1 MTIYSAQMGQAVYGS
16 YFAKQS
22 TTQPAESSVGVTSH
36 TDTDTVTI
44 SSEAKELS
52 AKKQV
57 DGVTEFS
64 DSDLP
69 IEALALPSWYGD
81 LVEPVILNVEINH
94 KFWNFVGKL
103 TEDNYLSG
111 EERGQIR
118 NYLQNDS
125 MHQEQLAKNKFTTQY
140 QGEIQ
145 EYLGSLN
152 NYFKEALKENGVNSN
167 RDYYEKVVLDTG
179 NSEKI
184 HQSVMNRIEND
195 HRILELMETLGV
207 RA

>member
-1 MTIYSAQMGQAVYGS
+1 MNISSAQMGQVVYGS

-22 TTQPAESSVGVTSH
+22 TTQPAESSIGVTSH
-36 TDTDTVTI
+36 TDTVTI

-94 KFWNFVGKL
+94 KFWDFAG
-103 TEDNYLSG
+103 
-111 EERGQIR
+111 
-118 NYLQNDS
+118 
-125 MHQEQLAKNKFTTQY
+125 
-140 QGEIQ
+140 
-145 EYLGSLN
+145 
-152 NYFKEALKENGVNSN
+152 N
-167 RDYYEKVVLDTG
+167 RHV
-179 NSEKI
+179 
-184 HQSVMNRIEND
+184 
-195 HRILELMETLGV
+195 
-207 RA
+207 